1 MYFFDKSSIVKI
13 VTLAILSTT
22 AHSALAKPLIQEKYD
37 VLKQASNYA
46 QSIAC
51 VTTFAKD
58 TDGNKTTVKDVYLV
72 EKAMDFAEK
81 NEIGTKYIVFWGGDA
96 GCAGGSGTYNNYL
109 TSFSRYT
116 ETRPFLVEQQDI
128 LDDVNEGKYQI
139 NTRFIK
145 NVEFYNGVL
154 LITSSDYSDDDTDG
168 GNNFPRYQY
177 RYTLVFDADDYKWK
191 LANKELIKDFYPNA
205 KSRS

>member
-1 MYFFDKSSIVKI
+1 MIFSKKSIFTKGLGLFSI
-13 VTLAILSTT
+13 LAVSC
-22 AHSALAKPLIQEKYD
+22 SAMAKPSVQEKYD
-37 VLKQASNYA
+37 VLKQASSYA

-51 VTTFAKD
+51 ATTFAKD
-58 TDGNKTTVKDVYLV
+58 ADYKTTVKDVFLV
-72 EKAMDFAEK
+72 EKQMDFTEK

-96 GCAGGSGTYNNYL
+96 GCAGGSGTYSNYL

-128 LDDVNEGKYQI
+128 LEDVNKDKYQI
-139 NTRFIK
+139 NPRFIQD
-145 NVEFYNGVL
+145 VEFYNGL
-154 LITSSDYSDDDTDG
+154 LLVTSSDYSDDNTDG

-177 RYTLVFDADDYKWK
+177 RYTLVFDQDNYKWK

-205 KSRS
+205 KSRN

>member
-1 MYFFDKSSIVKI
+1 MNYFKKSLITKGVG
-13 VTLAILSTT
+13 LAILATT
-22 AHSALAKPLIQEKYD
+22 SNLTVAKPPIQEKYD
-37 VLKQASNYA
+37 VLKQASSYA

-51 VTTFAKD
+51 VTTFAD
-58 TDGNKTTVKDVYLV
+58 DSENDKTTVDDIHLI
-72 EKAMDFAEK
+72 ETAMDFEEQ
-81 NEIGTKYIVFWGGDA
+81 NEIGVKYIVFWGGDA
-96 GCAGGSGTYNNYL
+96 GCAGGSGTYSNYL

-128 LDDVNEGKYQI
+128 LDDVNEDKYQI
-139 NTRFIK
+139 NTRFIRD
-145 NVEFYNGVL
+145 VEFYNGVL
-154 LITSSDYSDDDTDG
+154 LVTSSDYSEDNTDG

-177 RYTLVFDADDYKWK
+177 RYTLVFDSDAYKWK

>member
-1 MYFFDKSSIVKI
+1 MKFSKKSSIVKGI
-13 VTLAILSTT
+13 GLVILATT
-22 AHSALAKPLIQEKYD
+22 SNIAVAKPPIQEKYD

-51 VTTFAKD
+51 ATTFAKD
-58 TDGNKTTVKDVYLV
+58 SDGDKTTVKDVFLV
-72 EKAMDFAEK
+72 EKTMDFAEK

-96 GCAGGSGTYNNYL
+96 GCAGGSGTYSNYL
-109 TSFSRYT
+109 TSFSRYS

-128 LDDVNEGKYQI
+128 LDDINEDKYQI
-139 NTRFIK
+139 NTRFIRD
-145 NVEFYNGVL
+145 VEFYNGVL
-154 LITSSDYSDDDTDG
+154 LVTSSDYSDDNTDG

-177 RYTLVFDADDYKWK
+177 RYTLVFDTDAYKWK

>member
-1 MYFFDKSSIVKI
+1 MYFFYKSSIVKI
-13 VTLAILSTT
+13 LILAILSTT
-22 AHSALAKPLIQEKYD
+22 AHSALAKPPLKEKYN

-51 VTTFAKD
+51 ATTFSED
-58 TDGNKTTVKDVYLV
+58 TDGDKTTVKDVFLV

-96 GCAGGSGTYNNYL
+96 GCAGGSGTYSHYL

-128 LDDVNEGKYQI
+128 LEDINEDKYQI

-145 NVEFYNGVL
+145 DVELYNGVL
-154 LITSSDYSDDDTDG
+154 LITSSDYSDDNSDG

-177 RYTLVFDADDYKWK
+177 RYTLVYDADDYKWK
-191 LANKELIKDFYPNA
+191 LANKELLKDFYPNA
-205 KSRS
+205 KSSS

>member
-1 MYFFDKSSIVKI
+1 MNFSKKSLVIKGMG
-13 VTLAILSTT
+13 LAILATT
-22 AHSALAKPLIQEKYD
+22 SNIAVAKPPIQEKYD

-51 VTTFAKD
+51 VTTFAD
-58 TDGNKTTVKDVYLV
+58 DSEDDKTTVDDIHLI
-72 EKAMDFAEK
+72 ETAMDFSEK

-128 LDDVNEGKYQI
+128 LDDVNEDEYQI
-139 NTRFIK
+139 NTRFIQD
-145 NVEFYNGVL
+145 VEFYNGVL
-154 LITSSDYSDDDTDG
+154 LVTSSDYSDDSTDG

-177 RYTLVFDADDYKWK
+177 RYTLVFDSDTYKWK
-191 LANKELIKDFYPNA
+191 LANKELIKDFYPDA

>member
-1 MYFFDKSSIVKI
+1 MKYSKKYLVAKVIGLV
-13 VTLAILSTT
+13 VLSTVSY
-22 AHSALAKPLIQEKYD
+22 SAIAKPPIQEKYD
-37 VLKQASNYA
+37 VLKQASSYA

-58 TDGNKTTVKDVYLV
+58 TDGDKTTVKDVYLV
-72 EKAMDFAEK
+72 ETAMDFAEK

-96 GCAGGSGTYNNYL
+96 GCAGGSGTYSNYL
-109 TSFSRYT
+109 TSFSRDT

-128 LDDVNEGKYQI
+128 LEDINEDKYQI
-139 NTRFIK
+139 NTRFIQD
-145 NVEFYNGVL
+145 VEFYNGVL

-177 RYTLVFDADDYKWK
+177 RYTLVYDADNYKWK
-191 LANKELIKDFYPNA
+191 LVNKEQIKDFYPNA